1 MKVLKIFK
9 SLLYRILILVLI
21 GPLGACSEECGYDS
35 QSKIPKRQN
44 RSHITF
50 QIIEILRMNTYLTAL
65 DEEGED
71 RVEELFPDYRLQQV
85 NEHEWIGWKG
95 QDSVFKIVT
104 DDLAL
109 TTETAHWEIVGC
121 RAPYEG
127 QLTVLCSGL
136 RTWVFH
142 VSALQ
147 NRKWISDASLKINY
161 NGEQTP
167 RNFNDGDWI
176 VSGVGK
182 SMTDEEEILNFEI
195 ADTKIGRAHV

>member
-1 MKVLKIFK
+1 M
-9 SLLYRILILVLI
+9 
-21 GPLGACSEECGYDS
+21 
-35 QSKIPKRQN
+35 
-44 RSHITF
+44 
-50 QIIEILRMNTYLTAL
+50 
-65 DEEGED
+65 
-71 RVEELFPDYRLQQV
+71 

-95 QDSVFKIVT
+95 QDSVFKVVT

-195 ADTKIGRAHV
+195 AESLIRYAESHYLFDKGLLYLRLKNRFSPKEEIVKAEMKTLPGSDRSLQITYKGEVYSY